1 MRRQLVR
8 HFVGFSLAA
17 FFLTSAALGQTVT
30 GSITG
35 QVTDPSGAVIVGA
48 NVTAVN
54 VGTSV
59 KTATQTN
66 ASGAYTIRF
75 LPIGTY
81 TVTVEA
87 TGFTTQQISPFA
99 LEIDQTAKINA
110 SLKIGVSSTVEVEAD
125 IHPILDTTDS
135 SLGTTISTNEIANI
149 PLNGRNFSSLTLYQ
163 PGAIDTDPTG
173 LTGNNAIERNTFNN
187 GIASING
194 NRAQANYYTLEG
206 ADLNEPQNNLI
217 AYNPAPDAIGEVR
230 VISANA
236 PATYGN
242 ANGGAIITILKSGT
256 NSYHGSA
263 YGLLQ
268 NNNLDANSWA
278 NDHNFPIVPKNHY
291 TQSIFGGTFG
301 GPILK
306 NKLFFFV
313 DYEGARR
320 HQGGIATASVLTQAM
335 RNGDFSALLAQG
347 SGSIQLYD
355 TQNNFAPYAGDK
367 GLPILN
373 PVATYLFAHPEL
385 YPLPNAAPVD
395 GLLQNNFHGGQTN
408 FVKNNQED
416 FKIDWTPG
424 SVNKFNG
431 FYAQGTGR
439 DGSTALIPVFFPAQ
453 NVYPTHVGG
462 ASWVHTFS
470 PTIVNEARFGFTR
483 VRWDNSIPT
492 DPSGNFGLTGNSIVG
507 IPFVGKQLYPGF
519 SNQSIGNNASNVGT
533 NANTQILRDNTF
545 NYYDNLTWQH
555 GRHFFSIGGQATRYQ
570 QNYLN
575 ASNFGFLGTFSYSG
589 IFTSNANVST
599 GGGGYGPADFVLNR
613 VSNNQ
618 IGSTVG
624 IVGNRQWRVAGYL
637 QDDFKASSRLTLNLG
652 VRYEFDQPWYEVH
665 NRTAN
670 VLPDGTVEYAGSV
683 PAGAVAGSIV
693 CPTHACYNANYK
705 QIMPRVG
712 FAYQAA
718 SKFVVRGGYGATS
731 FFEGNAFNQR
741 LTSSPPFALGSNVT
755 AAAPTGTTSG
765 TPFTIQEG
773 FAQQFTPTTTYS
785 TWPQNMQPAYV
796 NEYSLTTEY
805 AFTPELSLTAG
816 YLGES
821 GHHLADYR
829 NGNQLTLAQAIT
841 IAQGGTAVAPFASL
855 VGQGGILLI
864 TESEAEMNYSAGQ
877 LSLRQRTHRGLE
889 YTLNYTYAK
898 SLTNSAGNYGVPN
911 TSGSNGSYQDGYN
924 GRADWGP
931 SGMDIRHSLN
941 FIGVYELPFGRG
953 RAYGSGANSVLDAV
967 FGGWKLSASAFLYS
981 GFPITIN
988 GPNNSNTN
996 TYGQARSNQY
1006 RKLIVHGRS
1015 INNWWG
1021 TDPSAVGCTGPDNGI
1036 CAYGAA
1042 YNGGLPAFG
1051 TARINTE
1058 RAPGYRQVDTSLF
1071 KDVHV
1076 WREQVVG
1083 FRADFFNI
1091 FNIASYGN
1099 PDNGVTDSNFGQIS
1113 SVRSPPRQIQLSL
1126 HYAF

>member
-8 HFVGFSLAA
+8 YFVGFSLAA

-355 TQNNFAPYAGDK
+355 TQNNFAPYNGDK

>member
-1 MRRQLVR
+1 MTRQLVR
-8 HFVGFSLAA
+8 YFVGFSLAA

-1015 INNWWG
+1015 INKWWG